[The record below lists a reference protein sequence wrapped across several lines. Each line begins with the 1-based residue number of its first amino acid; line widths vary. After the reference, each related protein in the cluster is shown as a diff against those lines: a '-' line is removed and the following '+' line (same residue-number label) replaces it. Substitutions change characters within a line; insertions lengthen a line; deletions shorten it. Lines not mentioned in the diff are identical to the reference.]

1 MYQYIKKILSD
12 IYKGFEWAEKNRHH
26 NGWGKL

>member
-1 MYQYIKKILSD
+1 MKWIKRIVKD

-26 NGWGKL
+26 NQWGKF

>member
-1 MYQYIKKILSD
+1 MKRIVKILKD
-12 IYKGFEWAEKNRHH
+12 IYKGFELAEKNRHH